1 MSIITRKVCKCGQ
14 PYMSVK
20 HSTQCDMCSRG
31 NVKNVVCAYHGMLI
45 SFRMLDSVRWER
57 LSRYYTTTARYRLR
71 CCRLTERG
79 NNDLR

>member
-45 SFRMLDSVRWER
+45 SFRMLDSAVGAFVKILHDNGA
-57 LSRYYTTTARYRLR
+57 LSIEVLR
-71 CCRLTERG
+71 F
-79 NNDLR
+79 D